1 MELKTKY
8 QYTYFIYPYIVKEK
22 EYIKYLQ
29 RLLLSSKF
37 KMKIFSREKDSDLYS
52 YFLPKVRENLFWTMN
67 FSKYKISKLDELGKD
82 IKTNIIEKYP
92 CTIFEYDIKKDIQG
106 KIEKKDGIFFD
117 ITKIELVCFNTGIC
131 FMIMKTILE
140 GENTLSDICNF
151 NYKFRDIKSNEYELK
166 GYENIKIQTDIFN
179 DVKQIDKLID
189 EITGNN
195 IEAKKLN
202 LNTERF
208 ITYSYVCIGQEEWKN
223 DNKELL
229 EKTFYKLANVE
240 KSDYVVDFEKSD
252 TKSKMLTVQKS
263 KNEIYGC
270 SNIGTVLL
278 TSDINAENCTELPYR
293 YERQYLY
300 HYIYE
305 LYQKI
310 YLKKLNLEFL
320 KIRNIE
326 KIKHKF
332 IKFTQSVWIEEITNE
347 NIGNLLGN
355 EWKNILNLNRLY
367 CEVKNEYDLFYK
379 NSNIDKT
386 ARTNKMI
393 VIILSILLVMN
404 IISIIKLF

>member
-29 RLLLSSKF
+29 KLLLNTKF
-37 KMKIFSREKDSDLYS
+37 KMKIFNREKDLDLYS

-67 FSKYKISKLDELGKD
+67 FSKYKMSKLDELGKD
-82 IKTNIIEKYP
+82 IKTNLIAKYP

-106 KIEKKDGIFFD
+106 KIEKKDGIFFE

-131 FMIMKTILE
+131 FMIMKTNIE
-140 GENTLSDICNF
+140 GENTLSDVCNF

-179 DVKQIDKLID
+179 NVKQIDKLIE

-202 LNTERF
+202 LNIERF
-208 ITYSYVCIGQEEWKN
+208 ITYSYVCIEQEEWKET
-223 DNKELL
+223 NKELL
-229 EKTFYKLANVE
+229 EKSFYKLANVE
-240 KSDYVVDFEKSD
+240 KSDYIVDFEKDDINNKILSIR
-252 TKSKMLTVQKS
+252 KS

-270 SNIGTVLL
+270 SKIGTVLL

-293 YERQYLY
+293 FERQYLY
-300 HYIYE
+300 QYIYE
-305 LYQKI
+305 LYKRI
-310 YLKKLNLEFL
+310 YLKKLNLEFF
-320 KIRNIE
+320 KIKNIE
-326 KIKHKF
+326 SIKQKF
-332 IKFTQSVWIEEITNE
+332 IKFTQLIWIEEITNN
-347 NIGNLLGN
+347 NIGNLLDN
-355 EWKNILNLNRLY
+355 EWRKILNLEKLY
-367 CEVKNEYDLFYK
+367 LEVKNEYDLAYK

-393 VIILSILLVMN
+393 VIILSVLLVMN
-404 IISIIKLF
+404 IITIIKLF